1 MFCSENE
8 VKMKV
13 KHNTSTHP
21 SLARTSQMFPPNCN
35 GAREDNSETSWKGR
49 KPEIFDEIIVD
60 WHIFCCLC
68 NGHSPPFFTCYE
80 NINLVHF
87 LLGDHT
93 VQHRPDISCLLFSRS
108 VVSYSLWPH
117 ECSMP
122 GFHVLHYLPEL
133 AQTQVYW
140 TGDAIQPSHPL
151 PW

>member
-1 MFCSENE
+1 MKSE

-13 KHNTSTHP
+13 KHSTSTHP

-35 GAREDNSETSWKGR
+35 RAREDNSETSWKGR
-49 KPEIFDEIIVD
+49 NPEIFDEIIVD
-60 WHIFCCLC
+60 WHIFCCLR
-68 NGHSPPFFTCYE
+68 NSHSPPFFICYE

-93 VQHRPDISCLLFSRS
+93 VQHRPDISYLLFSCS

-117 ECSMP
+117 DCSTP
-122 GFHVLHYLPEL
+122 GFPVLHYLPEL
-133 AQTQVYW
+133 AQTHVYW
-140 TGDAIQPSHPL
+140 IGDAIQPSHPL